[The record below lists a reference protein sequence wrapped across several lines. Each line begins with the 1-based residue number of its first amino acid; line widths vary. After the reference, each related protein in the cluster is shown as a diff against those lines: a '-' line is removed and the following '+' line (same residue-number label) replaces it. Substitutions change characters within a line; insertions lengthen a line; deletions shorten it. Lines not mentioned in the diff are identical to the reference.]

1 MSFGFGSTAANPN
14 TGSVFGKSLFGAT
27 TTAPQQTQQ
36 QSQPTQQLGASMF
49 GNTMA
54 QPQQQLQP
62 QQPGLPSLS
71 QSQAQLTNSLW
82 QPSREAPHQRPV
94 QDQIMQVLEKWDTTN
109 PNCVF
114 QHYFYN
120 RVEESNVPFYKP
132 GPHENPRDWE
142 EALEKKPAPG
152 FIPVLCTG
160 FQGISE
166 RLKTQRRAIADL
178 NTRIHQIN
186 SSLDA
191 ILSRHDLATSVRAAA
206 ARRRHVVLQ
215 ERCMS
220 FAAKVQVLRNRGY
233 ALSGEEDDMRL
244 KLHAL
249 EKAVNDPAISAK
261 EEELWSRLLILRGY
275 ATTLTQELSKPMA
288 QAEESLDED
297 TEMKLKKVL
306 EDYDKQLQHL
316 KKEVES
322 IKTQYEGLE
331 RTVE

>member
-1 MSFGFGSTAANPN
+1 MSFGLGSTVANTG
-14 TGSVFGKSLFGAT
+14 TGSVFGKPLFNASAT
-27 TTAPQQTQQ
+27 TAQQTQQ
-36 QSQPTQQLGASMF
+36 QPQQMGASIF

-54 QPQQQLQP
+54 QPQQAQA

-120 RVEESNVPFYKP
+120 RVEEANVPFYKP
-132 GPHENPRDWE
+132 GPHENPREWE
-142 EALEKKPAPG
+142 EALQKKPAPG

-166 RLKTQRRAIADL
+166 RLKTQRRAVADL

-249 EKAVNDPAISAK
+249 ETAVNDPAMSAK
-261 EEELWSRLLILRGY
+261 EEELWSRLIVLRGY
-275 ATTLTQELSKPMA
+275 ATSLSQELNKPMS
-288 QAEESLDED
+288 QVDESLDEE
-297 TEMKLKKVL
+297 TELKLKKVL

-322 IKTQYEGLE
+322 IKAQYEVMQRG
-331 RTVE
+331 VE

>member
-1 MSFGFGSTAANPN
+1 MSFGLASTTAN
-14 TGSVFGKSLFGAT
+14 TGSVFGKPLFGT
-27 TTAPQQTQQ
+27 TISAPQPQQQ
-36 QSQPTQQLGASMF
+36 QSQPALGSSIFSAS
-49 GNTMA
+49 A
-54 QPQQQLQP
+54 QPQSQQ
-62 QQPGLPSLS
+62 QQQQQQQQQTGLPSLA

-82 QPSREAPHQRPV
+82 QPTREAPHQRPV
-94 QDQIMQVLEKWDTTN
+94 QDQILQIVEKWDTTN
-109 PNCVF
+109 PNTVF
-114 QHYFYN
+114 KYYFYN
-120 RVEESNVPFYKP
+120 RVDETNIPFYRP
-132 GPHENPRDWE
+132 GPHENPREWE

-166 RLKTQRRAIADL
+166 RLKTQRRAVADL

-233 ALSGEEDDMRL
+233 ALSGEEDNMRL

-249 EKAVNDPAISAK
+249 ETAVNDPAISAK
-261 EEELWSRLLILRGY
+261 EEELWSRLIILRGY
-275 ATTLTQELSKPMA
+275 ATTLTQELSKPLA
-288 QAEESLDED
+288 QVEESLDEE
-297 TEMKLKKVL
+297 TETKLKKVL

-322 IKTQYEGLE
+322 IKSEYETYEKGE
-331 RTVE
+331 

>member
-1 MSFGFGSTAANPN
+1 MSFGLGSTVANTG
-14 TGSVFGKSLFGAT
+14 TGSVFGKPLFNASAT
-27 TTAPQQTQQ
+27 TAQQTQQ
-36 QSQPTQQLGASMF
+36 QPQQMGASIF

-54 QPQQQLQP
+54 QPQQAQA

-94 QDQIMQVLEKWDTTN
+94 QDQIMQVLEKWDMTN

-120 RVEESNVPFYKP
+120 RVEEANVPFYKP
-132 GPHENPRDWE
+132 GPHENPREWE
-142 EALEKKPAPG
+142 EALQKKPAPG

-166 RLKTQRRAIADL
+166 RLKTQRRAVADL

-249 EKAVNDPAISAK
+249 ETAVNDPAMSAK
-261 EEELWSRLLILRGY
+261 EEELWSRLIVLRGY
-275 ATTLTQELSKPMA
+275 ATSLSQELNKPMS
-288 QAEESLDED
+288 QVDESLDEE
-297 TEMKLKKVL
+297 TELKLKKVL

-322 IKTQYEGLE
+322 IKAQYEVMQRG
-331 RTVE
+331 VE

>member
-1 MSFGFGSTAANPN
+1 MSFGLGSTVANTG
-14 TGSVFGKSLFGAT
+14 TGSVFGKPLFNAST
-27 TTAPQQTQQ
+27 TTAQQTQQ
-36 QSQPTQQLGASMF
+36 QPQQMGASIF

-54 QPQQQLQP
+54 QPQQAQA

-120 RVEESNVPFYKP
+120 RVEEANVPFYKP
-132 GPHENPRDWE
+132 GPHENPREWE
-142 EALEKKPAPG
+142 EALQKKPAPG

-166 RLKTQRRAIADL
+166 RLKTQRRAVADL

-249 EKAVNDPAISAK
+249 ETAVNDPAMSAK
-261 EEELWSRLLILRGY
+261 EEELWSRLIVLRGY
-275 ATTLTQELSKPMA
+275 ATSLSQELNKPMS
-288 QAEESLDED
+288 QADESLDEE
-297 TEMKLKKVL
+297 TELKLKKVL

-322 IKTQYEGLE
+322 IKAQYEVMQRG
-331 RTVE
+331 VE

>member
-1 MSFGFGSTAANPN
+1 MSFGLGSTVANTG
-14 TGSVFGKSLFGAT
+14 TGSVFGKPLFNAST
-27 TTAPQQTQQ
+27 TTAQQTQQ
-36 QSQPTQQLGASMF
+36 QPQQMGASIF
-49 GNTMA
+49 GNTMT
-54 QPQQQLQP
+54 QPQQAQA

-120 RVEESNVPFYKP
+120 RVEEANVPFYKP
-132 GPHENPRDWE
+132 GPHENPREWE
-142 EALEKKPAPG
+142 EALQKKPAPG

-166 RLKTQRRAIADL
+166 RLKTQRRAVTDL

-220 FAAKVQVLRNRGY
+220 FAAQVQVLRNRGY

-249 EKAVNDPAISAK
+249 ETAVNDPAMSAK
-261 EEELWSRLLILRGY
+261 EEELWSRLIVLRGY
-275 ATTLTQELSKPMA
+275 ATSLSQELNKPMS
-288 QAEESLDED
+288 QVDESLDEE
-297 TEMKLKKVL
+297 TELKLKKVL

-322 IKTQYEGLE
+322 IKAQYEVMQRGTE
-331 RTVE
+331 